1 MSKFDMK
8 KLNNIDMDTLKD
20 MCAGYVDKLKED
32 RKFQKQF
39 LGMFAVSMV
48 LLIGTSVTTN
58 LFADKISEVA
68 NKQNQYKEISTFM
81 EKYQKDA
88 SNYQNEVKQVTA
100 KVLDSEEVD
109 KAHLVVSKLAE
120 NNNVLITNTSKN
132 SKTTNVD
139 NNIFVSGATITVSG
153 TYGNVENFLYAIE
166 NENFFISVDSV
177 SISPDKKDAAQVEA
191 KIDYKVFF
199 AKAGASS
206 GKKNASSD
214 NKNAKADTTKK

>member
-8 KLNNIDMDTLKD
+8 KLNNIDMDALKD
-20 MCAGYVDKLKED
+20 MCARYVDKLKED

-48 LLIGTSVTTN
+48 LLIGTSVVTN

-132 SKTTNVD
+132 SKTTNVN
-139 NNIFVSGATITVSG
+139 NNIFASGATITVSG

-166 NENFFISVDSV
+166 NENFFMSVDSV

-199 AKAGASS
+199 AKSGASS
-206 GKKNASSD
+206 DKKNAASD
-214 NKNAKADTTKK
+214 NKNTKSNTTKK

>member
-58 LFADKISEVA
+58 LSADKISEVA

-139 NNIFVSGATITVSG
+139 NNIFASGATITVSG

-177 SISPDKKDAAQVEA
+177 SISPDKKNASQVEA

-206 GKKNASSD
+206 GKKNTSSD

>member
-1 MSKFDMK
+1 MK
-8 KLNNIDMDTLKD
+8 KLNNIDMDALKD
-20 MCAGYVDKLKED
+20 MCARYVDKLKED

-48 LLIGTSVTTN
+48 LLIGTSVVTN

-139 NNIFVSGATITVSG
+139 NNIFASGATITVSG

-166 NENFFISVDSV
+166 NENFFMSVDSV

-199 AKAGASS
+199 AKSGASS
-206 GKKNASSD
+206 DKKNTASG